1 MWKTFDYWID
11 EYMIFLPIQ
20 STAGKT
26 LTGYEKT
33 LRFFER

>member
-20 STAGKT
+20 STAGKDADR
-26 LTGYEKT
+26 L
-33 LRFFER
+33 